1 MKLLSS
7 RTLLAAALAT
17 AVAGVS
23 ATALTS
29 PSDTAQPGAQ
39 GLAANHLAQHMSQ
52 RTHIA
57 PEVMQLAQATQ
68 ATTPTEATQAAPAE
82 IAQPKP
88 RHHAHRMERGERGD
102 RMERMQARR
111 AAHQERLKTR
121 LQLTP
126 AQEPAWLAFVARM
139 QPEKGARVQ
148 RERTQSQDSKWS
160 ELTTPERLDLMQAR
174 MAEREAA
181 MGKRVEAIKSFY
193 ATLNPSQQKV
203 FDGERIMGLQRTGMK
218 GMKGM
223 HHGKDHPH
231 HQHRRG
237 HDRHGMGVNAQPQS

>member
-17 AVAGVS
+17 TVAGVS
-23 ATALTS
+23 ATAITS
-29 PSDTAQPGAQ
+29 HPSAAQAEPASHMAQ
-39 GLAANHLAQHMSQ
+39 HMAQHMSQ

-68 ATTPTEATQAAPAE
+68 ATTPTQAAPAE

-102 RMERMQARR
+102 RMERMHARR

-139 QPEKGARVQ
+139 QPEKGPR
-148 RERTQSQDSKWS
+148 SQGEQTKWS
-160 ELTTPERLDLMQAR
+160 ELTTPQRLDLMQAR
-174 MAEREAA
+174 MAEREAN
-181 MGKRVEAIKSFY
+181 MGKRFEAIKSFY

>member
-7 RTLLAAALAT
+7 RTLLATALAT
-17 AVAGVS
+17 TVAGVS
-23 ATALTS
+23 ATAIS
-29 PSDTAQPGAQ
+29 SQPSAAQAEPAS
-39 GLAANHLAQHMSQ
+39 HMAQHMSQ

-68 ATTPTEATQAAPAE
+68 ATTPTQATQAAPAE

-88 RHHAHRMERGERGD
+88 LHHTPRMERGERGD
-102 RMERMQARR
+102 RLERMQARR

-126 AQEPAWLAFVARM
+126 QQEPAWLAFVARM
-139 QPEKGARVQ
+139 QPEKGARAQ
-148 RERTQSQDSKWS
+148 RENTKWS
-160 ELTTPERLDLMQAR
+160 ELTTPQRLDLMQAR

-181 MGKRVEAIKSFY
+181 MGQRFEAIKSFY

-223 HHGKDHPH
+223 HHGKSHPH

-237 HDRHGMGVNAQPQS
+237 HDRHGMSADAQVQPQS

>member
-29 PSDTAQPGAQ
+29 QPGTPDSMA
-39 GLAANHLAQHMSQ
+39 GHMAQHMSQ

-68 ATTPTEATQAAPAE
+68 AVTPTPTTQATPAATAE
-82 IAQPKP
+82 VAQPKP
-88 RHHAHRMERGERGD
+88 GHHAQRMERGERGD

-148 RERTQSQDSKWS
+148 RERTQSEGTKWS
-160 ELTTPERLDLMQAR
+160 ELTTPQRLDLMQAR

-181 MGKRVEAIKSFY
+181 MGKRFEAIKSFY
-193 ATLNPSQQKV
+193 ATLNSSQQKV

-231 HQHRRG
+231 NQHRRG